1 MSTDKQKALQRER
14 TRRYRE
20 NRALQG
26 KGVTSGGVTI
36 PNGVKSVPIR
46 PKTEKQFMDA
56 VRDIVKPANFGRP
69 DCECK
74 MCEQK
79 RIHGGTHT
87 LNHGA
92 WKPSHLLD
100 KNEWN
105 RVAYPGDVDYVGVAV

>member
-14 TRRYRE
+14 TKRYRE

-56 VRDIVKPANFGRP
+56 VRDIVKPANFGAS
-69 DCECK
+69 DCMCK
-74 MCEQK
+74 MCIGNRLSAK
-79 RIHGGTHT
+79 PHII
-87 LNHGA
+87 NHGA
-92 WKPSHLLD
+92 WKRCESLAT
-100 KNEWN
+100 NELN
-105 RVAYPGDVDYVGVAV
+105 RVSLPGDVDYVEVAV